1 MVKNPPAVQETCG
14 FIPGLGRPPRG
25 EHGNPLQYSHLEN
38 PMDRGAWWA
47 TVHGVAKSQRLSR
60 RAKTLFP
67 LSLLVNVSS
76 RVEPERNFLASQA
89 DDHFPFKSLPDL
101 PLPSSESDSE
111 VARSCLTLCDPV
123 DCTRP
128 LGPWDSPGENTGVGC
143 HFLLQGIF
151 PTQRSN
157 LDLPHCRQT
166 LYHLGLPFADLV
178 IKRTDTL

>member
-1 MVKNPPAVQETCG
+1 MHGIRDVG
-14 FIPGLGRPPRG
+14 LLPGLGRSPG
-25 EHGNPLQYSHLEN
+25 GGNGISLQDSCLEN
-38 PMDRGAWWA
+38 PMDGGAWWA

-101 PLPSSESDSE
+101 PLPSSESESE

-151 PTQRSN
+151 PTQGLN
-157 LDLPHCRQT
+157 TGLPHCR
-166 LYHLGLPFADLV
+166 
-178 IKRTDTL
+178 

>member
-1 MVKNPPAVQETCG
+1 
-14 FIPGLGRPPRG
+14 
-25 EHGNPLQYSHLEN
+25 
-38 PMDRGAWWA
+38 MDGGAWWA

-76 RVEPERNFLASQA
+76 RVEPEGNFLASQA

-101 PLPSSESDSE
+101 PLPSSESESE

-151 PTQRSN
+151 PTQGLN
-157 LDLPHCRQT
+157 PGLLNCRQT
-166 LYHLGLPFADLV
+166 LYHLNHQGSRNTYFTHFHSLSLLLTYLSSLLGSG
-178 IKRTDTL
+178 ILKSTK